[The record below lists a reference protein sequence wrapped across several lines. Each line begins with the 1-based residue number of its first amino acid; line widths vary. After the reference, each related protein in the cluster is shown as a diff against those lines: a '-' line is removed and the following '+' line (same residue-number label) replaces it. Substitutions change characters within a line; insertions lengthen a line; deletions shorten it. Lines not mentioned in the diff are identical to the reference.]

1 MGDYIEGSNPFLSA
15 YLVLNTIL
23 YITNKKQN
31 KTKKITMKK
40 VISLFALIG
49 LFAFGINSVSFAEE
63 VDSSSMAIEAE
74 MEDSNMAAA
83 PAVVEETP
91 TKTAEAEP
99 AKKTVGIIQQVKQ
112 YFIDGGPAFMSL
124 VFLVFLLGLAL
135 SIERIIYLNMSTTNN
150 HKLLAEIDEAMQSG
164 GVEAAK
170 EVCRNT
176 RGPVASIFYQGLD
189 RADEG
194 VEAVEKSVIN
204 YGSVQ
209 AGLLEKNLSW
219 ISLFIATAPML
230 GFLGTVIG
238 IIQVFDIIEVTGQT
252 EPVQIAGAMKVALN
266 TTLAGL
272 VAAIVLQIFYNYI
285 VSKIDGIVNDMEDA
299 SISLVDMVIKNN
311 K

>member
-1 MGDYIEGSNPFLSA
+1 
-15 YLVLNTIL
+15 
-23 YITNKKQN
+23 
-31 KTKKITMKK
+31 MKK
-40 VISLFALIG
+40 LFTLFALIG
-49 LFAFGINSVSFAEE
+49 LLSFGTSNISFAESTPQE
-63 VDSSSMAIEAE
+63 VADSIAKAK
-74 MEDSNMAAA
+74 DAGAKKGATNA
-83 PAVVEETP
+83 TP
-91 TKTAEAEP
+91 T
-99 AKKTVGIIQQVKQ
+99 AKKEEPKATIVQKIKQ
-112 YFIDGGPAFMSL
+112 YFIDGGPEFMSL
-124 VFLVFLLGLAL
+124 VFMVFLLGLAL

-150 HKLLAEIDEAMQSG
+150 TKLLSEIEEAMNRG
-164 GVEAAK
+164 GIEAAK
-170 EVCRNT
+170 DVCRNT

-238 IIQVFDIIEVTGQT
+238 IIEVFNVIEETGKT
-252 EPVQIAGAMKVALN
+252 EPVAIAGAMKVALN

-272 VAAIVLQIFYNYI
+272 VAAIVLQFFYNYI
-285 VSKIDGIVNDMEDA
+285 ISKIDGIVNDMEDA
-299 SISLVDMVIKNN
+299 SISLVDMVVKN

>member
-1 MGDYIEGSNPFLSA
+1 
-15 YLVLNTIL
+15 
-23 YITNKKQN
+23 
-31 KTKKITMKK
+31 MKK
-40 VISLFALIG
+40 VISLIALIG
-49 LFAFGINSVSFAEE
+49 LFTFGMNTASFADAASDSIAQVEE
-63 VDSSSMAIEAE
+63 Q
-74 MEDSNMAAA
+74 MAAKA
-83 PAVVEETP
+83 KSDADAA
-91 TKTAEAEP
+91 KAKAAAASTAATP
-99 AKKTVGIIQQVKQ
+99 AKANVGIVQKVKQ
-112 YFIDGGPAFMSL
+112 YFIDGGPEFMAL

-150 HKLLAEIDEAMQSG
+150 QKLLNEVEEAMQSG

-170 EVCRNT
+170 DVCRNT

-189 RADEG
+189 RVDEG
-194 VEAVEKSVIN
+194 VEAVEKSVVN

-230 GFLGTVIG
+230 GFLGTIIG
-238 IIQVFDIIEVTGQT
+238 IIEVFDIIEITGQT

-272 VAAIVLQIFYNYI
+272 VAAIVLQVFYNYI
-285 VSKIDGIVNDMEDA
+285 ISKIDGIVNDMEDA

>member
-1 MGDYIEGSNPFLSA
+1 
-15 YLVLNTIL
+15 
-23 YITNKKQN
+23 
-31 KTKKITMKK
+31 MKK

-49 LFAFGINSVSFAEE
+49 LFVFGLNNASFAQDTPTQDPVEATESTVVKEE
-63 VDSSSMAIEAE
+63 PKAEAPP
-74 MEDSNMAAA
+74 AA
-83 PAVVEETP
+83 PTKKATGVVQ
-91 TKTAEAEP
+91 
-99 AKKTVGIIQQVKQ
+99 TVKD
-112 YFIDGGPAFMSL
+112 YFIDGGPKFMAM

-150 HKLLAEIDEAMQSG
+150 SKLLNNIEMAMNEG
-164 GVEAAK
+164 GVDAAK

-189 RADEG
+189 RAGEG
-194 VEAVEKSVIN
+194 PEAVEKSVIN

-238 IIQVFDIIEVTGQT
+238 IIEVFNIIEETGQT

-272 VAAIVLQIFYNYI
+272 VAAIVLQVFYNYI

-299 SISLVDMVIKNN
+299 SITLMDLLVRHK

>member
-1 MGDYIEGSNPFLSA
+1 
-15 YLVLNTIL
+15 
-23 YITNKKQN
+23 
-31 KTKKITMKK
+31 MKK
-40 VISLFALIG
+40 VISLIALIG
-49 LFAFGINSVSFAEE
+49 LFTFGMNTASFAEAE
-63 VDSSSMAIEAE
+63 EANDSLAKVEAAMKAKAE
-74 MEDSNMAAA
+74 ANAAA
-83 PAVVEETP
+83 KLKEEKKVV
-91 TKTAEAEP
+91 TKAP
-99 AKKTVGIIQQVKQ
+99 AKAKVGIVQKVKQ
-112 YFIDGGPAFMSL
+112 YFIDGGPEFMAL

-135 SIERIIYLNMSTTNN
+135 SIERIIYLNMSTTDNQ
-150 HKLLAEIDEAMQSG
+150 KLLGEVEEAMKSG
-164 GVEAAK
+164 GVDAAK
-170 EVCRNT
+170 DVCRNT

-189 RADEG
+189 RIDEG
-194 VEAVEKSVIN
+194 VEAVEKSVVN

-230 GFLGTVIG
+230 GFLGTIIG
-238 IIQVFDIIEVTGQT
+238 IIEVFDIIEITGQT

-272 VAAIVLQIFYNYI
+272 VAAIVLQVFYNYI

>member
-1 MGDYIEGSNPFLSA
+1 
-15 YLVLNTIL
+15 
-23 YITNKKQN
+23 
-31 KTKKITMKK
+31 MKK

-49 LFAFGINSVSFAEE
+49 LFTIGLNNASFAEQ
-63 VDSSSMAIEAE
+63 DQPEATTE
-74 MEDSNMAAA
+74 TTEAAA
-83 PAVVEETP
+83 EETTADPIEETAPAEVEEKTEAKAEEGAP
-91 TKTAEAEP
+91 TK
-99 AKKTVGIIQQVKQ
+99 AKTGIVQTVKK
-112 YFIDGGPAFMSL
+112 YFIDGGPEFMAL

-150 HKLLAEIDEAMQSG
+150 SKLLNEIEEAMSSG
-164 GVEAAK
+164 GIEAAK
-170 EVCRNT
+170 DVCRNT

-238 IIQVFDIIEVTGQT
+238 IIEVFNIIEETGQT

-299 SISLVDMVIKNN
+299 SISLVDMVIKS
-311 K
+311 KK

>member
-1 MGDYIEGSNPFLSA
+1 
-15 YLVLNTIL
+15 
-23 YITNKKQN
+23 
-31 KTKKITMKK
+31 MKK

-49 LFAFGINSVSFAEE
+49 LFAFGMNSVSFAEE
-63 VDSSSMAIEAE
+63 VDSASMTTEAT
-74 MEDSNMAAA
+74 MEDTDTATET
-83 PAVVEETP
+83 PVVVEEAP
-91 TKTAEAEP
+91 TETKEEEAP
-99 AKKTVGIIQQVKQ
+99 AKKTVGVIQQVKQ

>member
-1 MGDYIEGSNPFLSA
+1 
-15 YLVLNTIL
+15 
-23 YITNKKQN
+23 
-31 KTKKITMKK
+31 MKK
-40 VISLFALIG
+40 VISLITLIG
-49 LFAFGINSVSFAEE
+49 LFTFGMNSASFAQDP
-63 VDSSSMAIEAE
+63 VSDSLAQ
-74 MEDSNMAAA
+74 
-83 PAVVEETP
+83 VEEAMAE
-91 TKTAEAEP
+91 KAKAEAEAKAAKLKAEAAKEAP
-99 AKKTVGIIQQVKQ
+99 AKAKVGIVQKVKQ
-112 YFIDGGPAFMSL
+112 YFIDGGPEFMAL

-150 HKLLAEIDEAMQSG
+150 QKLLNEVEEAMQSG

-170 EVCRNT
+170 DVCRNT

-189 RADEG
+189 RMDEG
-194 VEAVEKSVIN
+194 VEAVEKSVVN

-230 GFLGTVIG
+230 GFLGTIIG
-238 IIQVFDIIEVTGQT
+238 IIEVFDIIEITGQT

-272 VAAIVLQIFYNYI
+272 VAAIVLQVFYNYI
-285 VSKIDGIVNDMEDA
+285 VSKIDGIVNDMENS

>member
-15 YLVLNTIL
+15 FKKIENTITNNK
-23 YITNKKQN
+23 ITTRQ
-31 KTKKITMKK
+31 KKITMKK
-40 VISLFALIG
+40 VISLFTLII
-49 LFAFGINSVSFAEE
+49 LFTFGMNTASFADTTS
-63 VDSSSMAIEAE
+63 DSIAKVEAE
-74 MEDSNMAAA
+74 IAAKAKSDSADKLKAEKEIA
-83 PAVVEETP
+83 PKAVNKV
-91 TKTAEAEP
+91 K
-99 AKKTVGIIQQVKQ
+99 VGIVQKVKQ
-112 YFIDGGPAFMSL
+112 YFIDGGPEFMAL

-135 SIERIIYLNMSTTNN
+135 SIERIIYLNMSTTDNQ
-150 HKLLAEIDEAMQSG
+150 KLLSEVEEAMQSG
-164 GVEAAK
+164 GIEAAK
-170 EVCRNT
+170 DVCRNT

-194 VEAVEKSVIN
+194 VEAVEKSVVN

-230 GFLGTVIG
+230 GFLGTIIG
-238 IIQVFDIIEVTGQT
+238 IIEVFDIIEITGQT

-272 VAAIVLQIFYNYI
+272 VAAIVLQVFYNYI
-285 VSKIDGIVNDMEDA
+285 ISKIDGIVNDMEDA

>member
-1 MGDYIEGSNPFLSA
+1 
-15 YLVLNTIL
+15 
-23 YITNKKQN
+23 
-31 KTKKITMKK
+31 MKK

-49 LFAFGINSVSFAEE
+49 LFAFGMNSVSFAED
-63 VDSSSMAIEAE
+63 VDSSSMAIETE
-74 MEDSNMAAA
+74 MEDTNMVAA
-83 PAVVEETP
+83 PVVVEETP
-91 TKTAEAEP
+91 AKAEEEEP

>member
-1 MGDYIEGSNPFLSA
+1 
-15 YLVLNTIL
+15 
-23 YITNKKQN
+23 
-31 KTKKITMKK
+31 MKK

-49 LFAFGINSVSFAEE
+49 LFAFGMNSVSFAEE
-63 VDSSSMAIEAE
+63 VDSTTTATEAAA
-74 MEDSNMAAA
+74 EDTNMAAE
-83 PAVVEETP
+83 PVLVEEETKPETEEAP
-91 TKTAEAEP
+91 T
-99 AKKTVGIIQQVKQ
+99 KKTVGIIQQVKQ

>member
-1 MGDYIEGSNPFLSA
+1 
-15 YLVLNTIL
+15 
-23 YITNKKQN
+23 
-31 KTKKITMKK
+31 MKK

-74 MEDSNMAAA
+74 MEDTNMAAA

>member
-1 MGDYIEGSNPFLSA
+1 
-15 YLVLNTIL
+15 
-23 YITNKKQN
+23 
-31 KTKKITMKK
+31 MKK

-49 LFAFGINSVSFAEE
+49 LFAFGMNSVSFAEDL
-63 VDSSSMAIEAE
+63 DSSSMAMEAE
-74 MEDSNMAAA
+74 MEDTNMAAA

-91 TKTAEAEP
+91 AKTEEEAP

>member
-1 MGDYIEGSNPFLSA
+1 
-15 YLVLNTIL
+15 
-23 YITNKKQN
+23 
-31 KTKKITMKK
+31 MKK

-49 LFAFGINSVSFAEE
+49 LFAFGINSASFAEE

-74 MEDSNMAAA
+74 MEDTNMAAA

>member
-1 MGDYIEGSNPFLSA
+1 M
-15 YLVLNTIL
+15 
-23 YITNKKQN
+23 
-31 KTKKITMKK
+31 KKI
-40 VISLFALIG
+40 ISLFALIG
-49 LFAFGINSVSFAEE
+49 LFAFGMNSVSFAED
-63 VDSSSMAIEAE
+63 VDSSSMAIETE
-74 MEDSNMAAA
+74 MEDTNMVAA
-83 PAVVEETP
+83 PAVEEETP
-91 TKTAEAEP
+91 AKAEEEEP

>member
-1 MGDYIEGSNPFLSA
+1 
-15 YLVLNTIL
+15 
-23 YITNKKQN
+23 
-31 KTKKITMKK
+31 MKK

-49 LFAFGINSVSFAEE
+49 LFAFGMNSVSFAED
-63 VDSSSMAIEAE
+63 VDSSSMAIETE
-74 MEDSNMAAA
+74 MEDTNMVAA
-83 PAVVEETP
+83 PAVEEETP
-91 TKTAEAEP
+91 AKAEEEEP

>member
-1 MGDYIEGSNPFLSA
+1 
-15 YLVLNTIL
+15 
-23 YITNKKQN
+23 
-31 KTKKITMKK
+31 MKK
-40 VISLFALIG
+40 VFALIALVTMFSLG
-49 LFAFGINSVSFAEE
+49 FDNVTFAQNTAGDEPTTVTTANE
-63 VDSSSMAIEAE
+63 
-74 MEDSNMAAA
+74 A
-83 PAVVEETP
+83 PA
-91 TKTAEAEP
+91 KA
-99 AKKTVGIIQQVKQ
+99 AKADVSISQQIKQ

-124 VFLVFLLGLAL
+124 VFIVFILGLAL
-135 SIERIIYLNMSTTNN
+135 SIERIIYLNMSTTNTK
-150 HKLLAEIDEAMQSG
+150 KLLNDVENALANG
-164 GVEAAK
+164 GIEEAK

-194 VEAVEKSVIN
+194 IEMVEKSVIN

-238 IIQVFDIIEVTGQT
+238 IIQVFTIIQETGRT
-252 EPVQIAGAMKVALN
+252 EPVEIAGAMKVALN

-285 VSKIDGIVNDMEDA
+285 VSKIDGLVNEMEDA
-299 SISLVDMVIKNN
+299 SISLVDLLVKN
-311 K
+311 KA

>member
-1 MGDYIEGSNPFLSA
+1 
-15 YLVLNTIL
+15 
-23 YITNKKQN
+23 
-31 KTKKITMKK
+31 MKK
-40 VISLFALIG
+40 VLSLFALIS
-49 LFAFGINSVSFAEE
+49 LFVFATNTVSFADGTDTTASQNTE
-63 VDSSSMAIEAE
+63 VVEDNSSSL
-74 MEDSNMAAA
+74 
-83 PAVVEETP
+83 
-91 TKTAEAEP
+91 KAEANEDIKEGEV
-99 AKKTVGIIQQVKQ
+99 KKETKGIIQIVKD

-150 HKLLAEIDEAMQSG
+150 HKLLNDIDEAMQSG
-164 GVEAAK
+164 GIEAAK
-170 EVCRNT
+170 DVCRNT

-238 IIQVFDIIEVTGQT
+238 IIEVFNIIEETGQT

-299 SISLVDMVIKNN
+299 SISLVDMVIKN

>member
-1 MGDYIEGSNPFLSA
+1 
-15 YLVLNTIL
+15 
-23 YITNKKQN
+23 
-31 KTKKITMKK
+31 MKK

-49 LFAFGINSVSFAEE
+49 LFTIGLNNASFAEQ
-63 VDSSSMAIEAE
+63 DQPEATTE
-74 MEDSNMAAA
+74 TTEATTEETTTA
-83 PAVVEETP
+83 PAEETAPAEVEDKTEANAEEDKAP
-91 TKTAEAEP
+91 TK
-99 AKKTVGIIQQVKQ
+99 AKTGIVQTVKK
-112 YFIDGGPAFMSL
+112 YFIDGGPEFMAL

-150 HKLLAEIDEAMQSG
+150 SKLLNEIEEAMSSG
-164 GVEAAK
+164 GIEAAK
-170 EVCRNT
+170 DVCRNT

-238 IIQVFDIIEVTGQT
+238 IIEVFNIIEETGQT

-299 SISLVDMVIKNN
+299 SISLVDMVIKS
-311 K
+311 KK

>member
-1 MGDYIEGSNPFLSA
+1 
-15 YLVLNTIL
+15 
-23 YITNKKQN
+23 
-31 KTKKITMKK
+31 MKK
-40 VISLFALIG
+40 VISLIALIG
-49 LFAFGINSVSFAEE
+49 VFTFGMNTTSIAQPDSSEAVATEVVEAVAEE
-63 VDSSSMAIEAE
+63 T
-74 MEDSNMAAA
+74 A
-83 PAVVEETP
+83 PEELV
-91 TKTAEAEP
+91 KEEVKDEKP
-99 AKKTVGIIQQVKQ
+99 AKAKVGIVQKVKQ
-112 YFIDGGPAFMSL
+112 YFIDGGPEFMAL

-135 SIERIIYLNMSTTNN
+135 SIERIIYLNMSTSDNQ
-150 HKLLAEIDEAMQSG
+150 KLLGEVEEAMQSG

-170 EVCRNT
+170 DVCRNT

-189 RADEG
+189 RIDEG
-194 VEAVEKSVIN
+194 VEAVEKSVVN

-230 GFLGTVIG
+230 GFLGTIIG
-238 IIQVFDIIEVTGQT
+238 IIEVFDIIEITGQT

-272 VAAIVLQIFYNYI
+272 VAAIVLQVFYNYI

>member
-1 MGDYIEGSNPFLSA
+1 
-15 YLVLNTIL
+15 
-23 YITNKKQN
+23 
-31 KTKKITMKK
+31 MKK

-49 LFAFGINSVSFAEE
+49 LFAFGINSASFAEE

>member
-1 MGDYIEGSNPFLSA
+1 
-15 YLVLNTIL
+15 
-23 YITNKKQN
+23 
-31 KTKKITMKK
+31 MKK
-40 VISLFALIG
+40 VISLFTLLI
-49 LFAFGINSVSFAEE
+49 LFTAGMNFASFGQETPDTNGTAP
-63 VDSSSMAIEAE
+63 
-74 MEDSNMAAA
+74 AAA
-83 PAVVEETP
+83 NTTIAP
-91 TKTAEAEP
+91 P
-99 AKKTVGIIQQVKQ
+99 AKAKKETAPAKAPAKAKVGIVQKVKQ
-112 YFIDGGPAFMSL
+112 YFIDGGPEFMAL

-150 HKLLAEIDEAMQSG
+150 GQLLAKVEEAMENG

-170 EVCRNT
+170 DVCRNT

-189 RADEG
+189 RVDEG
-194 VEAVEKSVIN
+194 VEAVEKSVVN

-230 GFLGTVIG
+230 GFLGTIIG
-238 IIQVFDIIEVTGQT
+238 IIEVFDIIEITGQT

-272 VAAIVLQIFYNYI
+272 VAAIVLQVFYNYI

>member
-1 MGDYIEGSNPFLSA
+1 
-15 YLVLNTIL
+15 
-23 YITNKKQN
+23 
-31 KTKKITMKK
+31 MKK
-40 VISLFALIG
+40 LFTLFALIG
-49 LFAFGINSVSFAEE
+49 LLSFGT
-63 VDSSSMAIEAE
+63 
-74 MEDSNMAAA
+74 SNMSYASVEANDTTPQAVSSVEENVPAAKEEAPKTAAA
-83 PAVVEETP
+83 PKATIVQ
-91 TKTAEAEP
+91 K
-99 AKKTVGIIQQVKQ
+99 IKQ
-112 YFIDGGPAFMSL
+112 YFIDGGPEFMSM

-150 HKLLAEIDEAMQSG
+150 TKLLAEIEEAMGRG

-170 EVCRNT
+170 DVCRNT

-238 IIQVFDIIEVTGQT
+238 IIEVFNVIEETGKT
-252 EPVQIAGAMKVALN
+252 EPVAIAGAMKVALN

-272 VAAIVLQIFYNYI
+272 VAAIVLQFFYNYI
-285 VSKIDGIVNDMEDA
+285 ISKIDGIVNDMEDA
-299 SISLVDMVIKNN
+299 SISLVDMVVKN

>member
-1 MGDYIEGSNPFLSA
+1 
-15 YLVLNTIL
+15 
-23 YITNKKQN
+23 
-31 KTKKITMKK
+31 MKK

-49 LFAFGINSVSFAEE
+49 LFAFGMNSVSFAED
-63 VDSSSMAIEAE
+63 VDSSSMAIETE
-74 MEDSNMAAA
+74 MEDTNMVAA

-91 TKTAEAEP
+91 AKAEEEEP

>member
-1 MGDYIEGSNPFLSA
+1 
-15 YLVLNTIL
+15 
-23 YITNKKQN
+23 
-31 KTKKITMKK
+31 MKK
-40 VISLFALIG
+40 VISLIALIG
-49 LFAFGINSVSFAEE
+49 LFAFGMNTANFAQNTPAE
-63 VDSSSMAIEAE
+63 DSLAKVETE
-74 MEDSNMAAA
+74 MEAKADADAASKLKA
-83 PAVVEETP
+83 EKEIAQAVL
-91 TKTAEAEP
+91 P
-99 AKKTVGIIQQVKQ
+99 AKAKVGIVQKVKE
-112 YFIDGGPAFMSL
+112 YFIDGGPEFMAL

-150 HKLLAEIDEAMQSG
+150 QHLLSEVEEAMQSG
-164 GVEAAK
+164 GIEAAK
-170 EVCRNT
+170 DVCRNT

-194 VEAVEKSVIN
+194 VEAVEKSVVN

-230 GFLGTVIG
+230 GFLGTIIG
-238 IIQVFDIIEVTGQT
+238 IIEVFDIIEITGQT

-272 VAAIVLQIFYNYI
+272 VAAIVLQVFYNYI
-285 VSKIDGIVNDMEDA
+285 ISKIDGIVNDMEDA

>member
-1 MGDYIEGSNPFLSA
+1 
-15 YLVLNTIL
+15 
-23 YITNKKQN
+23 
-31 KTKKITMKK
+31 MKK

-49 LFAFGINSVSFAEE
+49 LFAFGMNSVSFAED
-63 VDSSSMAIEAE
+63 VDSSSMAMEAE
-74 MEDSNMAAA
+74 MEDTNMAAT
-83 PAVVEETP
+83 PAVQEETP
-91 TKTAEAEP
+91 AKTEEEAP

>member
-1 MGDYIEGSNPFLSA
+1 
-15 YLVLNTIL
+15 
-23 YITNKKQN
+23 
-31 KTKKITMKK
+31 MKK

-49 LFAFGINSVSFAEE
+49 LFAFGMNSVSFAED
-63 VDSSSMAIEAE
+63 VDSSSMAMEAE
-74 MEDSNMAAA
+74 MEDTNMAAA

-91 TKTAEAEP
+91 AKTEEEAP

-112 YFIDGGPAFMSL
+112 YFIDGGPEFMSL

>member
-1 MGDYIEGSNPFLSA
+1 LSIK
-15 YLVLNTIL
+15 TTL
-23 YITNKKQN
+23 YNQQKKQN

-49 LFAFGINSVSFAEE
+49 LFAFGMNSVSFAED
-63 VDSSSMAIEAE
+63 VDSSSMAMEAE
-74 MEDSNMAAA
+74 MEDTNMAAT
-83 PAVVEETP
+83 PAVQEETP
-91 TKTAEAEP
+91 AKTEEEAP

>member
-1 MGDYIEGSNPFLSA
+1 
-15 YLVLNTIL
+15 
-23 YITNKKQN
+23 
-31 KTKKITMKK
+31 MKK

-49 LFAFGINSVSFAEE
+49 LFAFGMNSVSFAED
-63 VDSSSMAIEAE
+63 VDSTTMATEAA
-74 MEDSNMAAA
+74 MEDTNMAAA
-83 PAVVEETP
+83 PAVVEEP
-91 TKTAEAEP
+91 IKAVEEAP
-99 AKKTVGIIQQVKQ
+99 AKKTVGVIQQVKQ

-164 GVEAAK
+164 GVDAAK

>member
-1 MGDYIEGSNPFLSA
+1 
-15 YLVLNTIL
+15 
-23 YITNKKQN
+23 
-31 KTKKITMKK
+31 MKK
-40 VISLFALIG
+40 VITLFALIG
-49 LFAFGINSVSFAEE
+49 MFAFGMNSMSFAQETEPNEATATESLEVSNEE
-63 VDSSSMAIEAE
+63 K
-74 MEDSNMAAA
+74 AALKKQ
-83 PAVVEETP
+83 VEENAKKTSAKKSDEP
-91 TKTAEAEP
+91 T
-99 AKKTVGIIQQVKQ
+99 KKTVGIIQQVKQ

-150 HKLLAEIDEAMQSG
+150 HKLLSDIDEAMESG
-164 GVEAAK
+164 GIEAAK
-170 EVCRNT
+170 DVCRNT

-238 IIQVFDIIEVTGQT
+238 IIQVFDIIEVTGET

-299 SISLVDMVIKNN
+299 SISLVDIVIKN

>member
-1 MGDYIEGSNPFLSA
+1 
-15 YLVLNTIL
+15 
-23 YITNKKQN
+23 
-31 KTKKITMKK
+31 MKK

-49 LFAFGINSVSFAEE
+49 LFAFGMNSVSFAED
-63 VDSSSMAIEAE
+63 VDSSSMAMEAE
-74 MEDSNMAAA
+74 MEDTNMAAA

-91 TKTAEAEP
+91 AKTEEEAP